1 MTFSNVAEM
10 PEPWSLS
17 RPGMMVDRPA
27 PKPSEMADANAL
39 TSLLHATAQGD
50 ERSFATLYQET
61 SPHLYAL
68 LLRMLR
74 RRDWAEEA
82 LQDCYLKIWQ
92 KAESYEREKGAPLT
106 WLLTVARYRALD
118 LLRMKRPEVE
128 LPDMVDE
135 PDLSQ
140 LWIDASAE
148 DPLARAVEG
157 EGIRRM
163 TECLRDLPEEQRKAL
178 LLAYYEGYTHQELAA
193 VLHAPLGTVKSWV
206 RRGLARLR
214 ECLDK

>member
-1 MTFSNVAEM
+1 MTSVAQADF
-10 PEPWSLS
+10 PIAKL
-17 RPGMMVDRPA
+17 VDRRVKMVARPLHDRE
-27 PKPSEMADANAL
+27 EMADANAL
-39 TSLLHATAQGD
+39 TELLHATAQGD
-50 ERSFATLYQET
+50 ERAFAALYQQT
-61 SPHLYAL
+61 SPHLYGL

-82 LQDCYLKIWQ
+82 LQDCFLKIWQ
-92 KAESYEREKGAPLT
+92 KAETYEREKGAPLT

-118 LLRMKRPEVE
+118 LLRVKRPEIE
-128 LPDMVDE
+128 MPDSEDE

-140 LWIDASAE
+140 SWLADESQ

-157 EGIRRM
+157 EGLHRM
-163 TECLRDLPEEQRKAL
+163 KECLRDMPEEQRKAL

-206 RRGLARLR
+206 RRGLSRLR